1 VTDPLPVPVP
11 PGHAGSPA
19 APGAAA
25 ERSAAVSLVVL
36 AVVLFSLN
44 AGTSAVVLEA
54 GVTPEALAAVRA
66 LGTAAV
72 LGIALLATGRV
83 RTLAVPR
90 RQWPW
95 VLLYGAGGV
104 ALVQWAYFV
113 AIDRLPIGLALLLEY
128 LAPLVI
134 ALVARFWLRRPVSR
148 LVWPALALALGGL
161 VLATRVPG
169 GGLDPLGIAAGLG
182 AAAAFAV
189 YFLVGERLVTERD
202 ALSTTFWGFA
212 VATVVSAAL
221 AAPAL
226 PAAARLSAEAAALPA
241 ALGGVSVP
249 VWGLLAVVVLL
260 GTLAPFAAVTAA
272 LRRLPATLV
281 SIIGTGEVVGAAAVA
296 WWWFDQALSA
306 VQVAGFTLVV
316 SGVVLALLARGTGE
330 AGLPGQ
336 RAPALAG

>member
-1 VTDPLPVPVP
+1 MTDPLPVPVA
-11 PGHAGSPA
+11 PGPRGGPSGPR
-19 APGAAA
+19 APGA
-25 ERSAAVSLVVL
+25 RSTGAVLVGL
-36 AVVLFSLN
+36 AVALFSLN
-44 AGTSAVVLEA
+44 AGTSAVVLGA

-72 LGIALLATGRV
+72 LGAALLATGRIG
-83 RTLAVPR
+83 TLAVPR

-95 VLLYGAGGV
+95 ILLYGAGGV

-134 ALVARFWLRRPVSR
+134 ALVARFWLRRAVSR

-161 VLATRVPG
+161 ALATRVPG
-169 GGLDPLGIAAGLG
+169 GGLDPVGVAAGLV
-182 AAAAFAV
+182 AASAFAV

-212 VATVVSAAL
+212 VAAVVSVVL

-226 PAAARLSAEAAALPA
+226 PDAVRVSAERAVLPP
-241 ALGGVSVP
+241 ALGGAAVP
-249 VWGLLAVVVLL
+249 VWMLLGVVVLL

-296 WWWFDQALSA
+296 WWWFGQTLSA
-306 VQVAGFTLVV
+306 VQAAGFALVV
-316 SGVVLALLARGTGE
+316 SGVVLALLARGD
-330 AGLPGQ
+330 
-336 RAPALAG
+336 R

>member
-1 VTDPLPVPVP
+1 MTDPLPAGARGRPV
-11 PGHAGSPA
+11 
-19 APGAAA
+19 GAT
-25 ERSAAVSLVVL
+25 LVVL
-36 AVVLFSLN
+36 AVMLFSLN
-44 AGTSAVVLEA
+44 AGTSAVVLQA

-66 LGTAAV
+66 LGAASV
-72 LGIALLATGRV
+72 LGLALVATGRA

-90 RQWPW
+90 HQWPW
-95 VLLYGAGGV
+95 LVLYGAGGV

-161 VLATRVPG
+161 ALATRVPG
-169 GGLDPLGIAAGLG
+169 GGLDPVGIAAGLG
-182 AAAAFAV
+182 AAAAFSV

-212 VATVVSAAL
+212 IAAVVSVVL

-226 PAAARLSAEAAALPA
+226 PAAARLAAGTAPLPTTV
-241 ALGGVSVP
+241 GGLPVP
-249 VWGLLAVVVLL
+249 VWVLLAVVVLL

-272 LRRLPATLV
+272 LGRLPATLV

-296 WWWFDQALSA
+296 WWWFGQTLSA
-306 VQVAGFTLVV
+306 VQVAGFALVV
-316 SGVVLALLARGTGE
+316 SGVVLALLARGSGS
-330 AGLPGQ
+330 ADPPGQ
-336 RAPALAG
+336 RA

>member
-1 VTDPLPVPVP
+1 MTDPMPVPVP
-11 PGHAGSPA
+11 PGHAGPPPGVGATGARPA
-19 APGAAA
+19 GAA
-25 ERSAAVSLVVL
+25 LVVL

-44 AGTSAVVLEA
+44 AGTSAVVLGI

-72 LGIALLATGRV
+72 LGSALLVTGRA

-95 VLLYGAGGV
+95 ILLYGAGGV

-128 LAPLVI
+128 LAPLII

-161 VLATRVPG
+161 ALATRVPG
-169 GGLDPLGIAAGLG
+169 GGLDPVGVAAGLG

-212 VATVVSAAL
+212 VAAAVSVVL

-226 PAAARLSAEAAALPA
+226 PAAARLAEGTARLPA
-241 ALGGVSVP
+241 AVGGSQVP
-249 VWGLLAVVVLL
+249 VWLLLVVVVLL
-260 GTLAPFAAVTAA
+260 GTLAPFALVTAA
-272 LRRLPATLV
+272 LGRLPATLV
-281 SIIGTGEVVGAAAVA
+281 SIVGTGEVVGAAAVA
-296 WWWFDQALSA
+296 WWWFGQTLSA
-306 VQVAGFTLVV
+306 VQVAGFALVV
-316 SGVVLALLARGTGE
+316 SGVVLALLARGDRPGR
-330 AGLPGQ
+330 PGQ
-336 RAPALAG
+336 PARALAG